1 MKAVQ
6 RVRLRAVCIRM
17 HFTVR
22 VGDFI
27 DADRVIARYPEPP
40 D

>member
-1 MKAVQ
+1 
-6 RVRLRAVCIRM
+6 M

-27 DADRVIARYPEPP
+27 DADRVVARYPEPP